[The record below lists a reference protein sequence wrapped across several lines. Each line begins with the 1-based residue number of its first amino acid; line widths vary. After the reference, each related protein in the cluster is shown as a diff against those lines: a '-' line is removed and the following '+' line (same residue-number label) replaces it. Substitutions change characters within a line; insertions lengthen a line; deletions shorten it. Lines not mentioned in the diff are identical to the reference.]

1 MGKKTRIILYAASL
15 IILLTMVTLIIF
27 SGGKTKQTSDDS
39 GNGRDEN
46 KTAAEQPA
54 GNTGEAAKET
64 ETEERTDSKDTEEI
78 TETEIAETE
87 TTEIIETEAGK
98 TKPEETTS
106 ESTTLIFAGD
116 VLFNNWFTA
125 NYDKGGIEKVVEPV
139 LLKQL
144 QEADIFMVNNEF
156 PFSNRGT
163 AMEDKQYT
171 FRCDPKYVTALQ
183 EMGVDI
189 VTLANNHA
197 LDFGREAL
205 SDTFTTLDNAGIK
218 YAGAGETAERAYELQ
233 VIEKNGKKFGFLAA
247 SRVVPVADWKVE
259 IEAPGMLTAYD
270 DTKLV
275 QLIEEAKNSCDF
287 LSVYLHWGIERDI
300 YPQDYQTKIAKDC
313 VEAGADVII
322 GAHPHCLQGITYIE
336 GKPVFYSL
344 GNFVFGYNIDQTMAL
359 KVLVGENGE
368 VSYQII
374 PAYASGATTQLMDEK
389 NAADLYQYMMDIS
402 TGVKIDADG
411 MITQ

>member
-15 IILLTMVTLIIF
+15 IILLMAVTLIIF
-27 SGGKTKQTSDDS
+27 SGGKTKPTSESS

-46 KTAAEQPA
+46 HTAAEQPA
-54 GNTGEAAKET
+54 GNAGETAKET
-64 ETEERTDSKDTEEI
+64 ETGERTDSKDTEEI
-78 TETEIAETE
+78 TE
-87 TTEIIETEAGK
+87 IIETEAGE
-98 TKPEETTS
+98 TKPEETTDTAA

-116 VLFNNWFTA
+116 VLFNDWFTA
-125 NYDKGGIEKVVEPV
+125 NYDNGGIEKVVEPA

-189 VTLANNHA
+189 VTLANNHT

-287 LSVYLHWGIERDI
+287 LSVYLHWGIERDV

-374 PAYASGATTQLMDEK
+374 PAYASGAMTQLMDEK
-389 NAADLYQYMMDIS
+389 SAADLYQYMMDIS

>member
-1 MGKKTRIILYAASL
+1 MEKKTRIILYAASL
-15 IILLTMVTLIIF
+15 IILLMAVALIIF
-27 SGGKTKQTSDDS
+27 SGGKTKPTSESS
-39 GNGRDEN
+39 GNGKDEN
-46 KTAAEQPA
+46 QTAAEQPA
-54 GNTGEAAKET
+54 GNTGETAKET
-64 ETEERTDSKDTEEI
+64 EMGERTDSKDTEEI
-78 TETEIAETE
+78 TE
-87 TTEIIETEAGK
+87 IIETEAGE
-98 TKPEETTS
+98 TKPEETTDTAA

-116 VLFNNWFTA
+116 VLFNDWFTA
-125 NYDKGGIEKVVEPV
+125 NYDNGGIEKVVEPA

-189 VTLANNHA
+189 VTLANNHT

-275 QLIEEAKNSCDF
+275 QLIQEAKNSCDF
-287 LSVYLHWGIERDI
+287 LSVYLHWGIERDV

-322 GAHPHCLQGITYIE
+322 GAHPHCLQGVTYIE

-374 PAYASGATTQLMDEK
+374 PAYASGAMTQLMDEK
-389 NAADLYQYMMDIS
+389 SAADLYQYMMDIS